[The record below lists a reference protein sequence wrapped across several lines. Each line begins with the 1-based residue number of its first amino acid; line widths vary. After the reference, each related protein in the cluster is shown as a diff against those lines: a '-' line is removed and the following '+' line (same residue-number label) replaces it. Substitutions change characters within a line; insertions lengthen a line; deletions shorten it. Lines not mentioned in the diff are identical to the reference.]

1 MDRKAKELLSIF
13 TFPFGMLLLALFPG
27 MNCFVYSGHGG
38 LGWFILPFST
48 PYVLVRFSMLMLHE
62 PPIRNFHLKFGALA
76 LVAYIGLLYP
86 LSSLAV
92 YSINACTHM
101 ELQTS
106 SFYKLI
112 TFPIGL
118 AVPPYGEANQQAVD
132 FAFWFW

>member
-1 MDRKAKELLSIF
+1 MDPKAKELLSIF
-13 TFPFGMLLLALFPG
+13 TFPFGMLLLALVPLI
-27 MNCFVYSGHGG
+27 NCFVFSGHGG
-38 LGWFILPFST
+38 PGPFILPFCT
-48 PYVLVRFSMLMLHE
+48 PYVFLRFSMLMLHE
-62 PPIRNFHLKFGALA
+62 SPIRNFHLKVGTLA
-76 LVAYIGLLYP
+76 LVAYIALLYP

-112 TFPIGL
+112 AFPVGL
-118 AVPPYGEANQQAVD
+118 AVPPYGEANQQAID